1 MTPMYTRFVW
11 DSPTGLEEYAVP
23 STNLQVIPPR
33 GAAITTRFPVEGRF
47 EKITGIVDEVS
58 ADYTA
63 NEVVVHI
70 TDVEIL

>member
-1 MTPMYTRFVW
+1 MTPMYTRFIW
-11 DSPTGLEEYAVP
+11 DSPTGLEEYALP
-23 STNLQVIPPR
+23 MNSMVIPPR